1 MRSQAL
7 LHPVTPPRMRTS
19 QWALAIRFLTIGIC
33 FLATLPLAAG
43 QVPDTLL
50 HTFPNPAP
58 GASDAIAISG
68 SHLVI
73 GDSASSNGNAYVY
86 DLASSTPTVPAVS
99 LTYANPDERD
109 YFGFSVAIAGPRVA
123 VGCPGNGNGWGTVFL
138 YDLASPAPEVP
149 VITFTNVTMGL
160 HNPGSHNGALGVS
173 VALSDRWLVAGAWQG
188 NIGAAVRGSAHVFDL
203 TGVTPTVPLMILTNP
218 GPALGSVAF
227 GYAVALAG
235 SRVVVGAP
243 YNTAGAGGAGS
254 AYVYDLAGDDPTRP
268 SVVLTNPTPAAD
280 ENFGL
285 SVAISGNRIVTG
297 ARGDD
302 TSGFNAGIAYVYDLG
317 SATPDTPALTLTNPN
332 PASSDH
338 FGSAVA
344 IAGNLVAVGVPR
356 AGIVY
361 VFDLASATPTQSVAT
376 LTNQF
381 TGIGG
386 ALAMEGALVAVT
398 PGVHLFGPAP
408 TLDLVHSAP
417 HLATL
422 SWSPTTSSG
431 FALQYAETMPP
442 THWVD
447 APSGETNPV
456 TIAAT
461 NAARFYRLFKP

>member
-58 GASDAIAISG
+58 GASDAIAVSG
-68 SHLVI
+68 SHLVT

-109 YFGFSVAIAGPRVA
+109 YFWFSVAIAGPRVA

-302 TSGFNAGIAYVYDLG
+302 TSDSMRGSLTFTILKRHARYTRTDAYQSQSG
-317 SATPDTPALTLTNPN
+317 EQRPFRFSGRHRRESRCGWRT
-332 PASSDH
+332 
-338 FGSAVA
+338 
-344 IAGNLVAVGVPR
+344 R

-361 VFDLASATPTQSVAT
+361 VFDLASATPPSRSPRSQINLPVLECPSHGGR
-376 LTNQF
+376 
-381 TGIGG
+381 TGWPLRRAFIC
-386 ALAMEGALVAVT
+386 L
-398 PGVHLFGPAP
+398 GP
-408 TLDLVHSAP
+408 
-417 HLATL
+417 
-422 SWSPTTSSG
+422 
-431 FALQYAETMPP
+431 
-442 THWVD
+442 
-447 APSGETNPV
+447 
-456 TIAAT
+456 
-461 NAARFYRLFKP
+461 RRR